1 MAQAGRLVPASE
13 TTQGACRPD
22 PSVDVVDSCTVP
34 SLPTGTFP
42 LTAQQDSGVID
53 VSLGTFTII

>member
-1 MAQAGRLVPASE
+1 VPASE